1 MYHFSAK
8 QTKKRM
14 FKYLTWNTYTVLFL
28 WQVWTDHLIGI
39 FIEMEGC
46 RKVHLNHLFFYLIG
60 IEVKFSTLVKSSNKR
75 VRQAANL
82 SKLEMGKKCKFNS
95 FYPEYWGVMIFFLS
109 CIVFKLL
116 FLYILLKNS
125 KNAILFGN
133 KKCEYYIYYILI
145 VVVVAVKVSQLY
157 STL

>member
-1 MYHFSAK
+1 M
-8 QTKKRM
+8 
-14 FKYLTWNTYTVLFL
+14 FL

-82 SKLEMGKKCKFNS
+82 SKFAMVKKCKFNS
-95 FYPEYWGVMIFFLS
+95 FYPEY
-109 CIVFKLL
+109 
-116 FLYILLKNS
+116 
-125 KNAILFGN
+125 
-133 KKCEYYIYYILI
+133 
-145 VVVVAVKVSQLY
+145 
-157 STL
+157 